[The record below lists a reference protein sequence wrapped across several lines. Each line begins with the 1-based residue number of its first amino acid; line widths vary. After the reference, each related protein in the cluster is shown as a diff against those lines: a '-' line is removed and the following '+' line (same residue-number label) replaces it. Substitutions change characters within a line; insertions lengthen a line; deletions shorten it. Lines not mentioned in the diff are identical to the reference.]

1 MSELIHRHAGLLADA
16 LDWLDTPFMA
26 LWPTGHHPIRAEDC
40 LSGSTYTLR
49 AEIPGVDPENDI
61 QVAVSG
67 GILTITADRHGGTA
81 APHHSE
87 FHYGTLTRSFR
98 LPANADEQHIQ
109 ASYGH
114 GILEVAIGLKQ
125 GANAQGGRRIPV
137 RTVHH
142 IKPT

>member
-1 MSELIHRHAGLLADA
+1 MNELIHRHAGPLADA
-16 LDWLDTPFMA
+16 LDWLDTSFMA
-26 LWPTGHHPIRAEDC
+26 LRPAGHHPIRAEAC

-49 AEIPGVDPENDI
+49 AEIPGVDPEEDLH
-61 QVAVSG
+61 VTVSD
-67 GILTITADRHGGTA
+67 GILTVTADRHNGTA

-87 FHYGTLTRSFR
+87 FCYGTLTRSFR

-109 ASYGH
+109 ASCGH
-114 GILEVAIGLKQ
+114 GILEVAISLKQ

-137 RTVHH
+137 RTDHH